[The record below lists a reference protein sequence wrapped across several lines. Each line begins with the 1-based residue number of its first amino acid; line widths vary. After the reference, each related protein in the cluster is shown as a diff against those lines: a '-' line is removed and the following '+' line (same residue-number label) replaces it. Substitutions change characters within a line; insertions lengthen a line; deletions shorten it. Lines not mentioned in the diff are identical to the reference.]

1 MLSRT
6 IIFLAIDDQ
15 KIIKK
20 TLWMDLSDGFTK
32 KHIVDLKSVAY
43 LLFAFLLAYCLTS
56 TVVI

>member
-15 KIIKK
+15 TIIKK
-20 TLWMDLSDGFTK
+20 DIVNGFIRWIYK
-32 KHIVDLKSVAY
+32 KTIMDLKSVVS